1 MMKRVNVVIVLIVA
15 LLLAI
20 SVTGCGDDIENAY
33 LLVNG
38 GELSTDSTLQ
48 GSVVIPGQE
57 QTDTPK
63 SENLE
68 EQAPA
73 KTDEDTLQTGTS
85 SVEQPQQPIVP
96 EDVDIDVLEY
106 FKDTLFIGDSR
117 TAGLRQFGYF
127 ETADFF
133 ATPGL
138 SVYSI
143 PQTKVE
149 VGDLGKIKLEAL
161 LEQKEYT
168 KIYVMLGMNELG
180 YRFPQTVEKYRNFIE
195 DLQDWEPCA
204 QLFLC
209 ANLHVTSTRSHNDK
223 FFNNENINK
232 INLEIQTLAEE
243 KELVF
248 LDINELFDDENGDLD
263 KEIASDDSHVT
274 VENYIVW
281 CDWIVGKMEELESA
295 E

>member
-63 SENLE
+63 SENPE
-68 EQAPA
+68 EQAPT

-127 ETADFF
+127 ETAD
-133 ATPGL
+133 
-138 SVYSI
+138 
-143 PQTKVE
+143 
-149 VGDLGKIKLEAL
+149 
-161 LEQKEYT
+161 
-168 KIYVMLGMNELG
+168 
-180 YRFPQTVEKYRNFIE
+180 
-195 DLQDWEPCA
+195 
-204 QLFLC
+204 
-209 ANLHVTSTRSHNDK
+209 
-223 FFNNENINK
+223 
-232 INLEIQTLAEE
+232 
-243 KELVF
+243 
-248 LDINELFDDENGDLD
+248 
-263 KEIASDDSHVT
+263 
-274 VENYIVW
+274 
-281 CDWIVGKMEELESA
+281 
-295 E
+295 

>member
-1 MMKRVNVVIVLIVA
+1 MKRVNVVIVA
-15 LLLAI
+15 LLLVI
-20 SVTGCGDDIENAY
+20 SMTGCGDDIESAY
-33 LLVNG
+33 LWLNG
-38 GELSTDSTLQ
+38 GNASTDSTLQ
-48 GSVVIPGQE
+48 GSVVVPG
-57 QTDTPK
+57 P
-63 SENLE
+63 E
-68 EQAPA
+68 EPVFVEGESI
-73 KTDEDTLQTGTS
+73 EDKPEEMEHVTMQQTGS
-85 SVEQPQQPIVP
+85 STVEQETVVP
-96 EDVDIDVLEY
+96 EEVDIDVLEY

-149 VGDLGKIKLEAL
+149 IGDLGKIKLEEL
-161 LEQKEYT
+161 LAQKEYT

-180 YRFPQTVEKYRNFIE
+180 YRFPQTVERYRNFIE

-204 QLFLC
+204 ELYLC
-209 ANLHVTSTRSHNDK
+209 ANLHVTSTRSNNDK

-243 KELVF
+243 KELVY

-281 CDWIVGKMEELESA
+281 CDWIVEKMEVLEKG

>member
-1 MMKRVNVVIVLIVA
+1 MKRVNVVIAA
-15 LLLAI
+15 LLLMI
-20 SVTGCGDDIENAY
+20 SMAGCGDDIENAY
-33 LLVNG
+33 LLLNG
-38 GELSTDSTLQ
+38 KEVQADSTLQ
-48 GSVVIPGQE
+48 GTVVVPGNDRPIYVEGETITEEKQE
-57 QTDTPK
+57 E
-63 SENLE
+63 SENSE
-68 EQAPA
+68 VQ
-73 KTDEDTLQTGTS
+73 QTGAAT
-85 SVEQPQQPIVP
+85 VEQQQQPVVP

-138 SVYSI
+138 SVYAI

-149 VGDLGKIKLEAL
+149 VGELGKLKLQEL

-204 QLFLC
+204 TIYLC
-209 ANLHVTSTRSHNDK
+209 ANLHVTSTRSDNDK
-223 FFNNENINK
+223 FFNNTNIDK

-243 KELVF
+243 KELVY
-248 LDINELFDDENGDLD
+248 LDINELFDDENGNLD
-263 KEIASDDSHVT
+263 KDIASDDSHVT

-281 CDWIVGKMEELESA
+281 CDWLVEQMEELENA

>member
-1 MMKRVNVVIVLIVA
+1 MKRVNVVIAA
-15 LLLAI
+15 LLLMI
-20 SVTGCGDDIENAY
+20 SMAGCGDDIENAY
-33 LLVNG
+33 LLLNG
-38 GELSTDSTLQ
+38 KEVQADSTLQ
-48 GSVVIPGQE
+48 GSVVVPGNDRPIYVEGEAITEEKQE
-57 QTDTPK
+57 E
-63 SENLE
+63 SETSE
-68 EQAPA
+68 MQQAGA
-73 KTDEDTLQTGTS
+73 VT
-85 SVEQPQQPIVP
+85 VEQQQQPMVP

-138 SVYSI
+138 SVYAI

-149 VGDLGKIKLEAL
+149 VGELGKLKLQEL

-204 QLFLC
+204 TLYLC
-209 ANLHVTSTRSHNDK
+209 ANLHVTSTRSDNDK
-223 FFNNENINK
+223 FFNNENIDK
-232 INLEIQTLAEE
+232 MNLEIQTLAEE
-243 KELVF
+243 KELVY
-248 LDINELFDDENGDLD
+248 LDINELFDDENGNLD

-281 CDWIVGKMEELESA
+281 CDWLVEQMEELENA

>member
-1 MMKRVNVVIVLIVA
+1 MSKYIFIIFFFTIFQYPCFA
-15 LLLAI
+15 
-20 SVTGCGDDIENAY
+20 
-33 LLVNG
+33 
-38 GELSTDSTLQ
+38 
-48 GSVVIPGQE
+48 QE
-57 QTDTPK
+57 QA
-63 SENLE
+63 SEREN
-68 EQAPA
+68 
-73 KTDEDTLQTGTS
+73 
-85 SVEQPQQPIVP
+85 
-96 EDVDIDVLEY
+96 
-106 FKDTLFIGDSR
+106 R
-117 TAGLRQFGYF
+117 H
-127 ETADFF
+127 
-133 ATPGL
+133 
-138 SVYSI
+138 
-143 PQTKVE
+143 
-149 VGDLGKIKLEAL
+149 
-161 LEQKEYT
+161 
-168 KIYVMLGMNELG
+168 
-180 YRFPQTVEKYRNFIE
+180 RNFIE

>member
-1 MMKRVNVVIVLIVA
+1 MKRVNVVIAA
-15 LLLAI
+15 LLLMI
-20 SVTGCGDDIENAY
+20 SMAGCGDDIENAY
-33 LLVNG
+33 LLLNG
-38 GELSTDSTLQ
+38 GEVYADSTLQ
-48 GSVVIPGQE
+48 GSVVVPGNERPIYVEGEALAEDKQE
-57 QTDTPK
+57 ESKD
-63 SENLE
+63 SEM
-68 EQAPA
+68 Q
-73 KTDEDTLQTGTS
+73 QTGAMM
-85 SVEQPQQPIVP
+85 EQQQPVVP

-143 PQTKVE
+143 PQTQVE
-149 VGDLGKIKLEAL
+149 VGELGKLKLEEL

-204 QLFLC
+204 TIYLC
-209 ANLHVTSTRSHNDK
+209 ANLHVTSTRSNNDK
-223 FFNNENINK
+223 FFNNANIDK
-232 INLEIQTLAEE
+232 MNLEIQTLAEE
-243 KELVF
+243 KELVY
-248 LDINELFDDENGDLD
+248 LDINELFDDENGNLD

-281 CDWIVGKMEELESA
+281 CDWLVEKMEELENA

>member
-1 MMKRVNVVIVLIVA
+1 MKRVNVVIAA
-15 LLLAI
+15 LLLMIAM
-20 SVTGCGDDIENAY
+20 TGCGDDIESAY
-33 LLVNG
+33 LWMNEGRLP
-38 GELSTDSTLQ
+38 TDNVIQ
-48 GSVVIPGQE
+48 GSVVLSGTESAEATEKEDEQVQNQGEPDTDMSQTNTENVEVLPQPVIPE
-57 QTDTPK
+57 
-63 SENLE
+63 
-68 EQAPA
+68 
-73 KTDEDTLQTGTS
+73 
-85 SVEQPQQPIVP
+85 IM
-96 EDVDIDVLEY
+96 DIDALEY

-149 VGDLGKIKLEAL
+149 IGDLGKIKLEAL

-204 QLFLC
+204 QLYLC
-209 ANLHVTSTRSHNDK
+209 ANLHVTSTRSKNDK

-232 INLEIQTLAEE
+232 MNQEIKNLAEE
-243 KELVF
+243 KELVY

-281 CDWIVGKMEELESA
+281 CDWIVDRMKELEQK
-295 E
+295 

>member
-1 MMKRVNVVIVLIVA
+1 MKRVNVVIVA
-15 LLLAI
+15 LLLVI
-20 SVTGCGDDIENAY
+20 SMTGCGDDIESAY
-33 LLVNG
+33 LWLNG
-38 GELSTDSTLQ
+38 GNASTDSTLQ
-48 GSVVIPGQE
+48 GSVVVPG
-57 QTDTPK
+57 P
-63 SENLE
+63 E
-68 EQAPA
+68 EPVFVEGESI
-73 KTDEDTLQTGTS
+73 EDKPEEMEDVTMQQTGS
-85 SVEQPQQPIVP
+85 STVEQETVVP
-96 EDVDIDVLEY
+96 EEVDIDVLEY

-149 VGDLGKIKLEAL
+149 IGDLGKIKLEEL
-161 LEQKEYT
+161 LAQKEYT

-180 YRFPQTVEKYRNFIE
+180 YRFPQTVERYRNFIE

-204 QLFLC
+204 ELYLC
-209 ANLHVTSTRSHNDK
+209 ANLHVTSTRSNNDK

-243 KELVF
+243 KELVY

-281 CDWIVGKMEELESA
+281 CDWIVEKMEVLEKG

>member
-1 MMKRVNVVIVLIVA
+1 MRRVNVVILA
-15 LLLAI
+15 LLLMI
-20 SVTGCGDDIENAY
+20 SMTGCGDDVESAY
-33 LLVNG
+33 LLLNDGAVY
-38 GELSTDSTLQ
+38 EDVALQ
-48 GSVVIPGQE
+48 GSVVVPGPEVPVYVEGEPLAEKE
-57 QTDTPK
+57 QTVTD
-63 SENLE
+63 
-68 EQAPA
+68 APHMQ
-73 KTDEDTLQTGTS
+73 QTGAAT
-85 SVEQPQQPIVP
+85 VETQQPEVT
-96 EDVDIDVLEY
+96 EYVDIDVLEY
-106 FKDTLFIGDSR
+106 FEDTLFIGDSR

-149 VGDLGKIKLEAL
+149 IGDLGKIKLEDL
-161 LEQKEYT
+161 LAQREYT

-180 YRFPQTVEKYRNFIE
+180 YRFPQNVEKYRNFIE

-204 QLFLC
+204 TLYLC
-209 ANLHVTSTRSHNDK
+209 ANLHVTSTRSNNDK

-232 INLEIQTLAEE
+232 MNLEIQTLAED

-263 KEIASDDSHVT
+263 KDIASDDSHVT

-281 CDWIVGKMEELESA
+281 CDWLVEKMEELENA

>member
-1 MMKRVNVVIVLIVA
+1 MKRVNVVIAA
-15 LLLAI
+15 LLLMI
-20 SVTGCGDDIENAY
+20 SMAGCGDDIENAY
-33 LLVNG
+33 LLLNG
-38 GELSTDSTLQ
+38 KEVQADSTLQ
-48 GSVVIPGQE
+48 GSVVVPGNDRPIYVEGEAITEEKQE
-57 QTDTPK
+57 E
-63 SENLE
+63 SETSE
-68 EQAPA
+68 MQ
-73 KTDEDTLQTGTS
+73 QTGAVT
-85 SVEQPQQPIVP
+85 VEQQQQPMVP

-138 SVYSI
+138 SVYAI

-149 VGDLGKIKLEAL
+149 VGELGKLKLQEL

-204 QLFLC
+204 TLYLC
-209 ANLHVTSTRSHNDK
+209 ANLHVTSTRSDNDK
-223 FFNNENINK
+223 FFNNENIDK
-232 INLEIQTLAEE
+232 MNLEIQTLAEE
-243 KELVF
+243 KELVY
-248 LDINELFDDENGDLD
+248 LDINELFDDENGNLD

-281 CDWIVGKMEELESA
+281 CDWLVEQMEELENA

>member
-1 MMKRVNVVIVLIVA
+1 MKRVNVVIAA
-15 LLLAI
+15 LLLMI
-20 SVTGCGDDIENAY
+20 SMAGCGDDIENAY
-33 LLVNG
+33 LLLNG
-38 GELSTDSTLQ
+38 KEVQADSTLQ
-48 GSVVIPGQE
+48 GTVVVPGNDRPIYVEGETITEEKQE
-57 QTDTPK
+57 E
-63 SENLE
+63 SENSE
-68 EQAPA
+68 VQ
-73 KTDEDTLQTGTS
+73 QTGAAT
-85 SVEQPQQPIVP
+85 VEQQQQPVVP

-138 SVYSI
+138 SVYAI

-149 VGDLGKIKLEAL
+149 VGELGKLKLQEL

-204 QLFLC
+204 TLYLC
-209 ANLHVTSTRSHNDK
+209 ANLHVTSTRSDNDK
-223 FFNNENINK
+223 FFNNTNIDK

-243 KELVF
+243 KELVY
-248 LDINELFDDENGDLD
+248 LDINELFDDENGNLD
-263 KEIASDDSHVT
+263 KDIASDDSHVT

-281 CDWIVGKMEELESA
+281 CDWLVEQMEELENA

>member
-1 MMKRVNVVIVLIVA
+1 MKRVNVVIAA
-15 LLLAI
+15 LLLTVLM
-20 SVTGCGDDIENAY
+20 SGCGDDIESAY
-33 LLVNG
+33 LWMN
-38 GELSTDSTLQ
+38 STEFSTESTLQ
-48 GSVVIPGQE
+48 GSVVVPGPE
-57 QTDTPK
+57 EPVYVEGEPLTDNKQAET
-63 SENLE
+63 E
-68 EQAPA
+68 EPHMQ
-73 KTDEDTLQTGTS
+73 QTGAAT
-85 SVEQPQQPIVP
+85 VEQQQPAVP
-96 EDVDIDVLEY
+96 EYVDIDVLEY
-106 FKDTLFIGDSR
+106 FEDTLFIGDSR

-149 VGDLGKIKLEAL
+149 VGDLGKIKLEDL
-161 LEQKEYT
+161 LAQREYT

-180 YRFPQTVEKYRNFIE
+180 YRFPQNVEKYRNFIE

-204 QLFLC
+204 TLYLC
-209 ANLHVTSTRSHNDK
+209 ANLHVTSTRSNNDK

-232 INLEIQTLAEE
+232 MNLEIQTLAED

-263 KEIASDDSHVT
+263 KKIASDDSHVT

-281 CDWIVGKMEELESA
+281 CDWLVEKMEELENA

>member
-1 MMKRVNVVIVLIVA
+1 MKRVNVVIVA
-15 LLLAI
+15 LLLVI
-20 SVTGCGDDIENAY
+20 SMTGCGDDIESAY
-33 LLVNG
+33 LWLNG
-38 GELSTDSTLQ
+38 GNASTDSTLQ
-48 GSVVIPGQE
+48 GSVVVPG
-57 QTDTPK
+57 P
-63 SENLE
+63 E
-68 EQAPA
+68 EPVFVEGES
-73 KTDEDTLQTGTS
+73 TEDKPEEMEDVTMQQTGS
-85 SVEQPQQPIVP
+85 STVEQETVVP
-96 EDVDIDVLEY
+96 EEVDIDVLEY

-149 VGDLGKIKLEAL
+149 IGDLGKIKLEDL
-161 LEQKEYT
+161 LAQKEYT

-180 YRFPQTVEKYRNFIE
+180 YRFPQTVERYRNFIE

-204 QLFLC
+204 ELYLC
-209 ANLHVTSTRSHNDK
+209 ANLHVTSTRSNNDK

-243 KELVF
+243 KELVY

-281 CDWIVGKMEELESA
+281 CDWIVEKMEVLEKG

>member
-1 MMKRVNVVIVLIVA
+1 MKRVNVVIAA
-15 LLLAI
+15 LLLMI
-20 SVTGCGDDIENAY
+20 SMAGCGDDIENAY
-33 LLVNG
+33 LLLNG
-38 GELSTDSTLQ
+38 GEVSADSTLQ
-48 GSVVIPGQE
+48 GSVVVPGNDRPIYVEGEAITEEKQE
-57 QTDTPK
+57 E
-63 SENLE
+63 SETSE
-68 EQAPA
+68 MQ
-73 KTDEDTLQTGTS
+73 QTGAAT
-85 SVEQPQQPIVP
+85 VEQQQQPVVP
-96 EDVDIDVLEY
+96 EYVDIDVLEY
-106 FKDTLFIGDSR
+106 FEDTLFIGDSR

-138 SVYSI
+138 SVYAI

-149 VGDLGKIKLEAL
+149 VGELGKLKLEEL

-195 DLQDWEPCA
+195 NLQDWEPCA
-204 QLFLC
+204 TLYLC
-209 ANLHVTSTRSHNDK
+209 ANLHVTSTRSNNDK
-223 FFNNENINK
+223 FFNNANIDK

-243 KELVF
+243 KELVY
-248 LDINELFDDENGDLD
+248 LDINELFDDENGNLD

-281 CDWIVGKMEELESA
+281 CDWLVEQMEELENA

>member
-1 MMKRVNVVIVLIVA
+1 MKRVNVVIAA
-15 LLLAI
+15 LLLMI
-20 SVTGCGDDIENAY
+20 SMAGCGDDIENAY
-33 LLVNG
+33 LLLNG
-38 GELSTDSTLQ
+38 KEVQADSTLQ
-48 GSVVIPGQE
+48 GSVVVPGNDRPIYVEGEVITEEKQE
-57 QTDTPK
+57 E
-63 SENLE
+63 SETSE
-68 EQAPA
+68 MQQAGA
-73 KTDEDTLQTGTS
+73 VT
-85 SVEQPQQPIVP
+85 VEQQQQPMVP

-138 SVYSI
+138 SVYAI

-149 VGDLGKIKLEAL
+149 VGELGKLKLQEL

-204 QLFLC
+204 TLYLC
-209 ANLHVTSTRSHNDK
+209 ANLHVTSTRSDNDK
-223 FFNNENINK
+223 FFNNENIDK
-232 INLEIQTLAEE
+232 MNLEIQTLAEE
-243 KELVF
+243 KELVY
-248 LDINELFDDENGDLD
+248 LDINELFDDENGNLD

-281 CDWIVGKMEELESA
+281 CDWLVEQMEELENA